1 MMAKSENV
9 TRAAYLDRKQMVTKK
24 IDVVESRLNE
34 LAATLRTLR
43 ADVVA

>member
-24 IDVVESRLNE
+24 IDVVESRLKE

>member
-1 MMAKSENV
+1 MAKSENV
-9 TRAAYLDRKQMVTKK
+9 TRAAYLDRKQMVAKK